1 MKKGSGSG
9 SPPIPPPDTD
19 PRTPKM
25 ALFDPPGGGPKI
37 AILGALRCRVRG
49 GWGGSAHYP
58 DPTAQSASA
67 SSARRPPRAAGPFR
81 RQPAPSEA
89 HPGQKRGIFV
99 FCCLLAVGVE
109 RGLSEAGCRSVPA
122 GRWPSAC
129 RRGLQASPIL
139 RGSPT
144 EGGRRLSEPAYPGR
158 GVPLATHPLRSARC
172 DTPLG
177 VRVWLSQTAPRS
189 HATPPC
195 AWLPPFALREVLFR
209 SATYPPLRRRGAMGP
224 VAALLPNA
232 PGFQPNARCAWCRTG
247 TQLG

>member
-1 MKKGSGSG
+1 MPQPGRAPRQHRRGDAGTVPRPQPASQLPQGAKKG
-9 SPPIPPPDTD
+9 DF
-19 PRTPKM
+19 
-25 ALFDPPGGGPKI
+25 LF
-37 AILGALRCRVRG
+37 LR
-49 GWGGSAHYP
+49 
-58 DPTAQSASA
+58 
-67 SSARRPPRAAGPFR
+67 
-81 RQPAPSEA
+81 
-89 HPGQKRGIFV
+89 
-99 FCCLLAVGVE
+99 LLAVGVE

-232 PGFQPNARCAWCRTG
+232 PGFQPNARYAWCRTG
-247 TQLG
+247 TQT

>member
-1 MKKGSGSG
+1 M
-9 SPPIPPPDTD
+9 
-19 PRTPKM
+19 
-25 ALFDPPGGGPKI
+25 
-37 AILGALRCRVRG
+37 
-49 GWGGSAHYP
+49 
-58 DPTAQSASA
+58 
-67 SSARRPPRAAGPFR
+67 
-81 RQPAPSEA
+81 
-89 HPGQKRGIFV
+89 
-99 FCCLLAVGVE
+99 
-109 RGLSEAGCRSVPA
+109 SEAGCRSVPA

-158 GVPLATHPLRSARC
+158 GVPLATHPLWSARC

-232 PGFQPNARCAWCRTG
+232 PGFQPNARYAWCRTG
-247 TQLG
+247 TQTWDPTRIGSSGALAQRLANLPANCVTPSNMGDHSPLGSSGA

>member
-1 MKKGSGSG
+1 M
-9 SPPIPPPDTD
+9 
-19 PRTPKM
+19 TPK
-25 ALFDPPGGGPKI
+25 K
-37 AILGALRCRVRG
+37 CRKMSIFWAHFRQRG
-49 GWGGSAHYP
+49 CETGRGWGGSAHYP

-67 SSARRPPRAAGPFR
+67 CAPRRTGRRTAASGAGSPPGQPV
-81 RQPAPSEA
+81 QPAS
-89 HPGQKRGIFV
+89 GRKRRIFV